1 MFNTVVMLWEK
12 KLKKSCDFVLP
23 RIIFHMM
30 ANGECKF
37 LFFFSSVNYR
47 RIYSIHLKNSRFA
60 KDVLL
65 YLKNEVIS

>member
-12 KLKKSCDFVLP
+12 KLKKSYEFCF
-23 RIIFHMM
+23 
-30 ANGECKF
+30 G
-37 LFFFSSVNYR
+37 
-47 RIYSIHLKNSRFA
+47 NSRFA